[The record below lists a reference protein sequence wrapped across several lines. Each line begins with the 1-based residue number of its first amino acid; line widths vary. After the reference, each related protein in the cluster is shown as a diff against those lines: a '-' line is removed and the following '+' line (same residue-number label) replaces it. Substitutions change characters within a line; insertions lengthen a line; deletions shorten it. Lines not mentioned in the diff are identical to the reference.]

1 MCMAEGK
8 WTIGTYF
15 VLYFDVLSLF
25 VYSFNFTQNCYP
37 VRYERLGV
45 IGFYIHWPFTPS
57 SEFCALKE

>member
-8 WTIGTYF
+8 FTIGTYF

-37 VRYERLGV
+37 IRYERLGV
-45 IGFYIHWPFTPS
+45 IGF
-57 SEFCALKE
+57 